1 MFLRFGLV
9 IGMLLASTHPSLAQG
24 MTLQANPGSFL
35 HAVLTI
41 ECFHATPVKY
51 SDGSISNEPGK
62 AYSQIRI
69 GFQQMVWGTDGK
81 LKSASGIEPKV
92 EVLLGKPMDVVSNL
106 KTPLVKDGVLFL
118 TLKQIGEIHATLTPD
133 QRGTLAKGEGCKFIP
148 LTPIGVGSSSKK
160 PN

>member
-9 IGMLLASTHPSLAQG
+9 IAILLASSHPSLAQEEV
-24 MTLQANPGSFL
+24 LDASPGEFL
-35 HAVLTI
+35 HAVLTV

-51 SDGSISNEPGK
+51 SDGSIENKPGK

-69 GFQQMVWGTDGK
+69 GFKHMAWGSDGK

-92 EVLLGKPMDVVSNL
+92 TVLMASEMDVVSDL
-106 KTPLVKDGVLFL
+106 QKPLLKDGVLVL
-118 TLKQIGEIHATLTPD
+118 TLKQIGEIHLILTPD
-133 QRGTLAKGEGCKFIP
+133 QQGTLAKGEGCKFIP
-148 LTPIGVGSSSKK
+148 LTPISFGSSSKR